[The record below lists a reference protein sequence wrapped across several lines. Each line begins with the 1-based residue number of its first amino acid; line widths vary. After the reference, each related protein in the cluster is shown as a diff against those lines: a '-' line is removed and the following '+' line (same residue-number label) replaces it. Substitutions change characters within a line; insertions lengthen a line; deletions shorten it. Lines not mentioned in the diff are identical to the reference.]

1 MVNTVNSPREIR
13 AGVKYKFNQNET
25 QGNITTR
32 KLGIL
37 NLYDRITQISMEIK
51 HVYNT
56 GKK

>member
-13 AGVKYKFNQNET
+13 AGVESTFNQNET

-37 NLYDRITQISMEIK
+37 NLYDGMTQISMEIK
-51 HVYNT
+51 F
-56 GKK
+56 